1 MDWGILQGLGQGL
14 QQVGSMK
21 MEQVAE
27 QKRAELAEKLQQ
39 ERERRDQLKFDPT
52 QTTYK
57 QVQVNG
63 EPSPLWYEVRYNKA
77 GEVIGQELASP
88 DKVAEMEA
96 ESKQA
101 GLKARLLEAQT
112 SNAEYTGSRAQIE
125 DAREDEEHNLLT
137 PDERRRAAMYK
148 AGLEVTP
155 AQRLTADTSIQNA
168 VTRGRGGSAD
178 STDAPVTVTDA
189 IINVVGKDKIEKYMQ
204 GPNAL
209 TPADID
215 EEARKFQR
223 EFSEAFARTPN
234 AQGKS
239 LTADQYQMYF
249 LKRLDARKRAK
260 APAADA
266 ARPKAVTL
274 PVNR

>member
-155 AQRLTADTSIQNA
+155 AQRLVSDTSIQNA
-168 VTRGRGGSAD
+168 VTREAGRGSTGGGASEEAATMAD
-178 STDAPVTVTDA
+178 FAKSYLEQSPGIEASYVDSKKLTKNQALDA
-189 IINVVGKDKIEKYMQ
+189 IIQV
-204 GPNAL
+204 L
-209 TPADID
+209 
-215 EEARKFQR
+215 R
-223 EFSEAFARTPN
+223 EYSKRGVKPDDAAFRTSLD
-234 AQGKS
+234 AYAASAAKRAGTGSGGIKMS
-239 LTADQYQMYF
+239 LTG
-249 LKRLDARKRAK
+249 
-260 APAADA
+260 
-266 ARPKAVTL
+266 
-274 PVNR
+274 N